1 MFQINIITNSQKNLE
16 TIEKNNI
23 FYDNIDGEVKLYRIP
38 SENISLTDKFETF
51 RFLPIS
57 RTNLIL
63 CVTP

>member
-38 SENISLTDKFETF
+38 
-51 RFLPIS
+51 
-57 RTNLIL
+57 
-63 CVTP
+63 